1 MGVLIGQKSYILR
14 NNIMKESEIS
24 RLGFM
29 KLGALTLGGAG
40 LATGLKEK
48 AAVSLLNCGPGFG
61 ISG

>member
-1 MGVLIGQKSYILR
+1 
-14 NNIMKESEIS
+14 MKESEIS